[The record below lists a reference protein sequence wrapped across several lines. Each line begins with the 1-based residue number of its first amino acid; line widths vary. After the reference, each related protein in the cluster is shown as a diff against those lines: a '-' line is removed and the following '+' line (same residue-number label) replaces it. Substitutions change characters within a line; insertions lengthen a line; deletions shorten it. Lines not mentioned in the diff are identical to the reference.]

1 MAMAPRQLLVSGVM
15 TAPDNGLDHGRS
27 CLIITGPPGAGK
39 STIARLVAGALERSA
54 LLEGDQ
60 VSRMILSGHVWAL
73 GQPVADAT
81 AQVQLANN
89 NLRVLAANFVDA
101 GFTPVIDW
109 VIPDRAQIDL
119 YRRALAPCPVLLVV
133 LVPSIAVCRRRNT
146 VRPPEEQFF
155 FDDYDQLM
163 ASMEVELDSLGWR
176 FDTSPLTPGK
186 TASEIVRHATSRAL
200 PT

>member
-1 MAMAPRQLLVSGVM
+1 M

-39 STIARLVAGALERSA
+39 STVAHLVAGALTRSA

-60 VSRMILSGHVWAL
+60 VSRMIISGHVWAL

-81 AQVQLANN
+81 AQVQLANH
-89 NLRVLAANFVDA
+89 NLRALAANFVDA

-119 YRRALAPCPVLLVV
+119 YRRALAPRPVLLVV
-133 LVPSIAVCRRRNT
+133 LAPSAAVCRRRNAA
-146 VRPPEEQFF
+146 RHLEEQFF
-155 FDDYDQLM
+155 FDDYDRLM
-163 ASMEVELDSLGWR
+163 ASMHDELDTLGWR
-176 FDTSPLTPGK
+176 FDTSLLTAGE
-186 TASEIVRHATSRAL
+186 TASEIVLHASSRAQC
-200 PT
+200 